1 MPYVLPEIAYEVHRE
16 PGTGLFP
23 DEPAATIHQTHRT
36 HAPFIRTRIKRF
48 LAAGYR
54 VTGGFTGTHLLSS
67 ARHLAHNLPDGPEP
81 WVFTDTELVMLA
93 RVLEW
98 GNYDPTRHIPENL
111 LVRDAIL
118 AANKARFSRKV

>member
-1 MPYVLPEIAYEVHRE
+1 MPYTLPEIAYEVHRK

-36 HAPFIRTRIKRF
+36 HAPFVRTRIKRF
-48 LAAGYR
+48 LAAGYA
-54 VTGGFTGTHLLSS
+54 VTGGLRGTEKVAA

-81 WVFTDTELVMLA
+81 WVFTDTELSMLGS
-93 RVLEW
+93 VLAW
-98 GNYDPTRHIPENL
+98 GDYDPARHLPENL

-118 AANKARFSRKV
+118 AAYKARFSRKA